1 MIEKPPRT
9 DFRESKSVQSEPIV
23 AGIQA
28 VATALKN
35 NPASIRFILVAANT
49 GNQRVRDLA
58 LMAGDSN
65 IEVRTEARQQLD
77 QIAGF
82 ERHQDIVALL
92 HAHKVPAE
100 ADLLPLL
107 QSVSGHPLVLVL
119 DGVQDPHNLGACLRT
134 AEAAGVHAVV
144 IPKDRSVGLT
154 PVVRKTSAGA
164 SEIIPLFQV
173 TNLAR
178 VLRDMKAAGI
188 WIAGTSDQAH
198 TSVYQQDLTGPL
210 ALVMGGEGDGIRRL
224 TADLCDYLVSI
235 PMNGVIES
243 LNVSV
248 ATGICLF
255 EIRRQRSLVAAGR

>member
-1 MIEKPPRT
+1 MSDKSRQVKTGQGKPG
-9 DFRESKSVQSEPIV
+9 QSEPIL

-35 NPASIRFILVAANT
+35 NPASIRFILTAANT
-49 GNQRVRDLA
+49 SNQRVHDLVM
-58 LMAGDSN
+58 MAGDSG
-65 IEVRTEARQQLD
+65 IEVRTEARAQLD

-92 HAHKVPAE
+92 HVHKVPAE

-107 QSVSGHPLVLVL
+107 ESVSGHPLVLVL

-164 SEIIPLFQV
+164 SEVIPLFQV

-178 VLRDMKAAGI
+178 VLREMKAAGI
-188 WIAGTSDQAH
+188 WIAGTSDQAK
-198 TSVYQQDLTGPL
+198 TSLYQQDLTGPL
-210 ALVMGGEGDGIRRL
+210 ALVMGGEGEGIRRL
-224 TADLCDYLVSI
+224 TGDLCDYLVSI

-248 ATGICLF
+248 ATGVCLF
-255 EIRRQRSLVAAGR
+255 EIQRQRLSAKID